1 MPNLLSQVDAKMS
14 EFSEAVK
21 EELPKWEGVRDGVGL
36 RSMETDLAAL
46 ARKLADGIAG
56 AILQALVGSSSLQA
70 ETRASAGGPEKVRSG
85 GKRKV
90 HVRLLGGSVVRLD
103 HVPYVKADRRG
114 RPGRRRG
121 TGRRGKAGAG
131 FYPLL
136 AALGIAWGITPAL
149 AGEIC
154 RQVADS
160 DSVRAGRQALDRRG
174 IDLGHKQT
182 LRIVNQFSQRAVA
195 QRNALLENATAAPP
209 QSGLLKGQRVVIT
222 TDGGRLR
229 ERLAHGR
236 GRRRRATGHRRY
248 DAPWREPKLIV
259 LYVIDDKGKVLRKTR
274 PIYDGTLGT
283 CDDTFAMLMG
293 YLRMLGAHEA
303 KQLLLL
309 GDGAKWIWA
318 RAAELAA
325 GVGLDASKL
334 VEVVDWCHAVS
345 VLHVIADVPR
355 QWTHMTRDSW
365 IRRAKNLLHAGRTDD
380 LVAHIQTLA
389 VGRNAP
395 LVTKHCDYFLRNAA
409 RMQYASFGK
418 AHVPIGSGAVESA
431 VRRVV
436 NMRMKSNGMFW
447 LEINAEGMLL
457 LRSYLKAGRFD
468 DLVDWSIARAASWW
482 TTAPA
487 PQLCAA

>member
-1 MPNLLSQVDAKMS
+1 
-14 EFSEAVK
+14 
-21 EELPKWEGVRDGVGL
+21 
-36 RSMETDLAAL
+36 
-46 ARKLADGIAG
+46 
-56 AILQALVGSSSLQA
+56 
-70 ETRASAGGPEKVRSG
+70 
-85 GKRKV
+85 
-90 HVRLLGGSVVRLD
+90 
-103 HVPYVKADRRG
+103 
-114 RPGRRRG
+114 
-121 TGRRGKAGAG
+121 
-131 FYPLL
+131 
-136 AALGIAWGITPAL
+136 
-149 AGEIC
+149 
-154 RQVADS
+154 
-160 DSVRAGRQALDRRG
+160 
-174 IDLGHKQT
+174 
-182 LRIVNQFSQRAVA
+182 
-195 QRNALLENATAAPP
+195 
-209 QSGLLKGQRVVIT
+209 
-222 TDGGRLR
+222 
-229 ERLAHGR
+229 
-236 GRRRRATGHRRY
+236 
-248 DAPWREPKLIV
+248 
-259 LYVIDDKGKVLRKTR
+259 
-274 PIYDGTLGT
+274 
-283 CDDTFAMLMG
+283 
-293 YLRMLGAHEA
+293 
-303 KQLLLL
+303 
-309 GDGAKWIWA
+309 
-318 RAAELAA
+318 LAA